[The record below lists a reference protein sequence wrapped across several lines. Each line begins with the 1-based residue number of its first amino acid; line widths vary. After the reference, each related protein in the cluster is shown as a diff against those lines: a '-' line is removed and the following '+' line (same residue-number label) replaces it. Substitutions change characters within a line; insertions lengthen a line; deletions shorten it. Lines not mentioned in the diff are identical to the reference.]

1 MSEQIFRKSALE
13 RLSSPEELDSLMR
26 VISPKAWLALIALGG
41 LVLTAMIWGVW
52 GTIPTKVVGQGI
64 LVHPEG
70 ILEIL
75 SRGAGQVSAVYAN
88 PGDLVRK
95 GQVMARI
102 EQNKLGEDI
111 KHARADL
118 AELKSEYDKVS
129 RYGSED
135 IKLRMDYL
143 TKRRKD
149 LEKTIQAGESHL
161 KWLHETLVNR
171 RELLQQGLT
180 TRQAYNTTR
189 EQIDAASLEVEKARS
204 EVKDSEIQ
212 EFQAKEQRE
221 REIIAK
227 KQKIAQQERLVS
239 GLEYDREGNSKV
251 VSPADGR
258 ILEITAQ
265 QGELLE
271 KGARILT
278 LGLMEKTPND
288 LEAIIY
294 VPPTQGKKVSP
305 GMKILISPSS
315 TKREESGSLLG
326 KVTRVS
332 EFPATP
338 QGMMRSLQN
347 EKLVQ
352 ALSAGGA
359 PIEVHCELI
368 TDPATVSGY
377 RWSSGKGPKMKLQ
390 SGTLCTG
397 SIVVEEQPPVNLVI
411 PYLKKSL
418 FGNEAEGS

>member
-1 MSEQIFRKSALE
+1 MSEQIFRKSALD

-26 VISPKAWLALIALGG
+26 VTSPKAWLALVAFGA
-41 LVLTAMIWGVW
+41 LVLTAIIWGIC

-70 ILEIL
+70 MLEVL

-88 PGDLVRK
+88 PGDLVKK
-95 GQVMARI
+95 GQVVARI

-111 KHARADL
+111 KHAEANL
-118 AELKSEYDKVS
+118 AELKAEYEKVS
-129 RYGSED
+129 QYGSQD
-135 IKLRMDYL
+135 IKLKMEYL
-143 TKRRKD
+143 SKRRQD
-149 LEKTIQAGESHL
+149 LERTIQAGESHL
-161 KWLHETLVNR
+161 KWLRETLRNR
-171 RELLQQGLT
+171 RELLAQGLT
-180 TRQAYNTTR
+180 TRQSCNATQ
-189 EQIDAASLEVEKARS
+189 EQIDNAILEVEKARS
-204 EVKDSEIQ
+204 EVKDSQIQ

-227 KQKIAQQERLVS
+227 RQKIDQQERLVAS
-239 GLEYDREGNSKV
+239 LEYDREENSRV
-251 VSPADGR
+251 VSPANGR

-265 QGELLE
+265 QGELLD

-278 LGLMEKTPND
+278 LGLLAKTPND
-288 LEAIIY
+288 LEAIVY

-315 TKREESGSLLG
+315 TKREESGALLG

-352 ALSAGGA
+352 TLSAGGA

-377 RWSSGKGPKMKLQ
+377 RWSSGKGPRMKLQ

-397 SIVVEEQPPVNLVI
+397 SIVVEEQAPVNLVI
-411 PYLKKSL
+411 PYLEKNP
-418 FGNEAEGS
+418 FRR